1 MRKSPA
7 ASEAENSDRAIALV
21 HMPWANP
28 NTAPIQVGLLKSVVT
43 EAGFQADTVCA
54 NLDLLEFIDIDTY
67 LSIAETQ
74 LPLILGEWLFA
85 KDIYDKDT
93 KYSNCSSDTAYLKH
107 LLAREQITAKQ
118 FDFFQEFRVET
129 AIKYLDFLINSYPWN
144 RYELIGF
151 SCVFSQALPSLA
163 LARRIKELYPSI
175 SIVFGGAQCS
185 SPMGEEYLR
194 AFPWLDYVCVGPGE
208 IPLKTLLECSNPM
221 NPEIEIAGIAK
232 KQFGVVETPK
242 NSMEM
247 PLNEIPFAD
256 YSTYFSRAEES
267 NLDGRVALEA
277 SRGCWWGQLH
287 HCTFC
292 GISSDIMPFRSKTA
306 TRVFEEMQ
314 HHSSQHGVLDFVFTD
329 YIMDHR
335 YFKEF
340 LPLLENSGLGQ
351 HCFFE
356 TKSNLTRP
364 RLESLVNAGIQTI
377 QPGVESFSTN
387 VLKIMNKG
395 ATALQNIQLL
405 RYCKELGILPLYNIL
420 YGFPGETK
428 GDYIEQTALIE
439 KLEHLQPPVMC
450 GSIVI
455 HRYSPLFNGT
465 APHNYR
471 DITPRDDYF
480 FVFDPNSVD
489 INQIA
494 YEHKGVQYSDDPELY
509 LAHKN
514 LEKKIGDWRSNT
526 KAFPSRLEFRLGS
539 EFMRIEDTRNG
550 NHKIHQL
557 DQFGR
562 DCYLFFWKKAST
574 VDSFDQCMQN
584 SHKRIDTMRVAELI
598 QQLVE
603 ADLIV
608 EENRRYLSIATPH
621 STHLRSRQYSLDVE

>member
-208 IPLKTLLECSNPM
+208 IPLKTLLKCSDPM

-247 PLNEIPFAD
+247 SLNEIPFAD

-428 GDYIEQTALIE
+428 GDYIEQTTLIE

-514 LEKKIGDWRSNT
+514 LEKRIGDWRSNT

-608 EENRRYLSIATPH
+608 EENKRYLSIATPH

>member
-43 EAGFQADTVCA
+43 ETGIQADTVCA
-54 NLDLLEFIDIDTY
+54 NLDLLEFIDLDTY
-67 LSIAETQ
+67 LSIAQTE

-85 KDIYDKDT
+85 KEIYDNDT
-93 KYSNCSSDTAYLKH
+93 KYSDCSSDTAYLTH

-118 FDFFQEFRVET
+118 FDIFQKFRVQT
-129 AIKYLDFLINSYPWN
+129 AIEYLDFLINSYPWI

-163 LARRIKELYPSI
+163 LARRIKELYPTI

-208 IPLKTLLECSNPM
+208 IPLKTLLECSDPM

-306 TRVFEEMQ
+306 ARVFEEMQ

-356 TKSNLTRP
+356 TKSNLSRP

-489 INQIA
+489 IKQIA
-494 YEHKGVQYSDDPELY
+494 YEHKGVQYSDDPELN
-509 LAHKN
+509 LAHQN
-514 LEKKIGDWRSNT
+514 LEQKIGDWRSNT

-557 DQFGR
+557 DQLGR
-562 DCYLFFWKKAST
+562 DCYLFFWKKVST

-608 EENRRYLSIATPH
+608 EEHGRFLSIATPH
-621 STHLRSRQYSLDVE
+621 STHLRSRQYSLDVG